1 MSTLPGPKTI
11 EFPEDN
17 LEKKVYS
24 IAEELKEYMPV
35 PSDRNRLGYM
45 LYKYATKEGDAPEII
60 VKSGK
65 FKIEGIS
72 KENLASLLTEKLK
85 KFDL

>member
-11 EFPEDN
+11 ESPEGS

-24 IAEELKEYMPV
+24 IAEELGEYLPV
-35 PSDRNRLGYM
+35 PNDRNRLGYM
-45 LYKYATKEGDAPEII
+45 LYKYATKEGDAPEVI

-65 FKIEGIS
+65 FKLEGIS

-85 KFDL
+85 KLEL